1 MKSTFKTLAALSA
14 SIMLLA
20 ACDGQQNANNARQGG
35 ITGGAGGF
43 SKQDLGTG
51 IGAIGGA
58 IAGAQFGKGDGRIV
72 TGALGALLGAG
83 LGSSVGAS
91 LDRADMQY
99 YDRASQRALETAQ
112 TGQSLPW
119 KNPDSGNYGSITPS
133 APFKNESGQYCREYN
148 QKITVGG
155 KTQNGYGTACR
166 QPDGSW
172 QIVSD

>member
-1 MKSTFKTLAALSA
+1 MKNIVKTLVVLSA
-14 SIMLLA
+14 SAALLA
-20 ACDGQQNANNARQGG
+20 ACDGRQNAQNAQQGG
-35 ITGGAGGF
+35 VTGGGGF

-58 IAGAQFGKGDGRIV
+58 VAGAQFGKGDGKIV
-72 TGALGALLGAG
+72 TGALGALIGAG
-83 LGSSVGAS
+83 IGNAVGAS

-99 YDRASQRALETAQ
+99 YNQTSQRAFETAQ
-112 TGQSLPW
+112 AGQSLPW
-119 KNPDSGNYGSITPS
+119 SNPQSGNSGTITPA
-133 APFKNESGQYCREYN
+133 APYKNQSGQYCREFN

-172 QIVSD
+172 QIVSQ